1 MSPLETKKRA
11 LVAESEVFRE
21 TLKLELHNLRLYG
34 VRTRQKLTNFTS
46 PNKLLMFAAPFAGF
60 LFRRKRSS
68 LIRRFAM
75 GLLSYQFTNRLLPVL
90 TALFSADKR
99 KGGSSY
105 VEEPI
110 QPAKRYSN

>member
-1 MSPLETKKRA
+1 
-11 LVAESEVFRE
+11 
-21 TLKLELHNLRLYG
+21 
-34 VRTRQKLTNFTS
+34 
-46 PNKLLMFAAPFAGF
+46 
-60 LFRRKRSS
+60 
-68 LIRRFAM
+68 
-75 GLLSYQFTNRLLPVL
+75 LSYQFTNRLLPVL